1 MIVFEN
7 RPALAAAR
15 REWAAVVGPEHVV
28 TDAAALKAAATTT
41 FSTAQSVPV
50 IVRPADLHQV
60 RECLRIAQRH
70 RVAVYPVSGGK
81 NWGYGS
87 RVPATDGNAVLDLG
101 RMNRILDFSE
111 ELAYVTVE
119 PGVTQQQLYD
129 FLQAQGSRV
138 WMDATGSSGRCSLIG
153 NVMERGFG
161 HTPYGDHFAHVCGLQ
176 VVLAGGE
183 VLETGFSRFPGATT
197 APVYR
202 WGLGPSLD
210 GVFSQSNFGVVTRM
224 TIWLMPAPEHFEA
237 FFFRCDEEDDLAG
250 VIDAMRPLRLNGTLR
265 SASHIGND
273 YKVLNGI
280 QQYPWDE
287 TGGRTPLMPE
297 QMKPLRKRLRFGA
310 WNGSGGLYGTRA
322 QVKEARR
329 LLREALRGR
338 VARLEFLDDR
348 KLQLAQR
355 FAGVYRMMTGWD
367 LTAALAL
374 VRPVYGLMRGV
385 PTEHPMASAYWR
397 KRTRPPADPDPDR
410 DGCGLLWCAP
420 VAPLE
425 GRHALRMAGLS
436 TDVLL
441 AHGFEPMLSLTTVT
455 ERALTGVVSIC
466 YDRDVPGEDE
476 RARRCY
482 DELLRTLTQNGYY
495 SYRLGIQSADE
506 MRREASHA
514 AVLDALKRA
523 LDPHGIL
530 APGRY
535 GIGTPRTRPRIDTAE
550 IA

>member
-1 MIVFEN
+1 MLLVRD
-7 RPALAAAR
+7 RPGLSAALDDWRVA
-15 REWAAVVGPEHVV
+15 VGPEHVL
-28 TDAAALKAAATTT
+28 TEATALHAAATAT
-41 FSTAQSVPV
+41 FSTARHVPL
-50 IVRPADLHQV
+50 ILRPGD
-60 RECLRIAQRH
+60 REEVQACLRIAHRH
-70 RVAVYPVSGGK
+70 RIPVYPVSGGK

-87 RVPATDGNAVLDLG
+87 SVPAGDGNVLLDLG
-101 RMNRILDFSE
+101 RMTRILDFSE
-111 ELAYVTVE
+111 EMAYVTVE

-129 FLQAQGSRV
+129 FLQARGSRL
-138 WMDATGSSGRCSLIG
+138 WMDATGASGRCSLIG

-161 HTPYGDHFAHVCGLQ
+161 HTPYGDHFAHVCGFE
-176 VVLAGGE
+176 VMLATGE
-183 VLETGFSRFPGATT
+183 RVETGFSRFAGAAT

-202 WGLGPSLD
+202 WGVGPSLD
-210 GVFSQSNFGVVTRM
+210 GLFSQSNFGVVTRM

-237 FFFRCDEEDDLAG
+237 FFFRCDDEHDLAG

-287 TGGRTPLMPE
+287 TGGRTPLTPA
-297 QMKPLRKRLRFGA
+297 QMKPLRERLRFGA

-329 LLREALRGR
+329 LLRQALKGR
-338 VARLEFLDDR
+338 VTRLEFLDDR
-348 KLQLAQR
+348 KLNLARR
-355 FAGVYRMMTGWD
+355 FAGAYRLFTGWD

-397 KRTRPPADPDPDR
+397 KRTPPPEVMDPDR
-410 DGCGLLWCAP
+410 DRCGLLWCAP

-425 GRHALRMAGLS
+425 GRHALRLAGLS
-436 TDVLL
+436 SDVLL

-466 YDRDVPGEDE
+466 FDRDVPGEDE

-495 SYRLGIQSADE
+495 SYRLGIQNVEE
-506 MRREASHA
+506 MRQNASHTA
-514 AVLDALKRA
+514 LLDALKQT

-535 GIGTPRTRPRIDTAE
+535 GIGASATEPI
-550 IA
+550 